1 MKTLKQYKTE
11 QMKNSAFA
19 KEYEAIQSE
28 MDKIGG
34 GEDMQKIV
42 VNKIKCNKCGDE
54 IESVHRHDFKFCKC
68 GAVAVD
74 GGKDYL
80 RRVGNCEDWEE
91 LSECKGE

>member
-11 QMKNSAFA
+11 QMKNSAFT

-34 GEDMQKIV
+34 G
-42 VNKIKCNKCGDE
+42 
-54 IESVHRHDFKFCKC
+54 
-68 GAVAVD
+68 AD

-80 RRVGNCEDWEE
+80 KRVGYREDWEE